1 MCLQDKASPLLNL
14 PNISLQRTICS
25 FILFYKYILLLYA
38 LRVINTMQAYL
49 LLPLQTAVSMK
60 KEESWEVASF
70 PPKAKIFGQQCV
82 F

>member
-1 MCLQDKASPLLNL
+1 
-14 PNISLQRTICS
+14 
-25 FILFYKYILLLYA
+25 
-38 LRVINTMQAYL
+38 MQAYL

-70 PPKAKIFGQQCV
+70 TPKAKIFGHQCV